1 MVDWSTLACGRGGH
15 VTFAPD
21 EPELSAQMGATL
33 PDGRAWQCLRCG
45 SYVRGEPTLSGPAAT
60 APVVPRGKEV
70 RSRLI
75 LRLFAVERFLRAIVI
90 GTAAVGL
97 WQFRHSQTSI
107 EQSFDRDLPA
117 LRGLFR
123 QLGYNIDNSK
133 LVGLLQHALTL
144 SSKTLTLLAIGLAL
158 YAIIELVE
166 GVGLWLARRW
176 GEYFAMVAT
185 SLGLP
190 LEIYDLTRNVT
201 ALRCRAVRRQPGPR
215 AVPGHH
221 QAAVRRARRQG
232 GLRRPAAQ
240 RVGARG
246 SREGS
251 RRARRPASSQPA
263 AVEPASTRPPS
274 ASIVRQCPP
283 RPVPPRPAPPRP
295 VPPSGT
301 AQTGP
306 AQSCTAQTGS
316 GRAASGL
323 PATASVGLE
332 QRLPSGE
339 PVGNASDGHFPK

>member
-21 EPELSAQMGATL
+21 EPELSAQMGVTL

-45 SYVRGEPTLSGPAAT
+45 SYIRGEPTLSGSAAT

-75 LRLFAVERFLRAIVI
+75 LRLFAIERFLRAIVI

-107 EQSFDRDLPA
+107 EKSFDRELPA

-158 YAIIELVE
+158 YTIIELVE

-185 SLGLP
+185 SFGLP

-201 ALRCRAVRRQPGPR
+201 LLAVVVFAVNLALVLYLVITKRLFGVRGGKEAYDARLR
-215 AVPGHH
+215 SESVLE
-221 QAAVRRARRQG
+221 AAVE
-232 GLRRPAAQ
+232 AAA
-240 RVGARG
+240 GT
-246 SREGS
+246 
-251 RRARRPASSQPA
+251 RRPASSHPA
-263 AVEPASTRPPS
+263 
-274 ASIVRQCPP
+274 
-283 RPVPPRPAPPRP
+283 
-295 VPPSGT
+295 T
-301 AQTGP
+301 AQT
-306 AQSCTAQTGS
+306 
-316 GRAASGL
+316 
-323 PATASVGLE
+323 ATAHTDSGQLASAPPAAAAVGSE
-332 QRLPSGE
+332 PSLPSGQ
-339 PVGNASDGHFPK
+339 PAVLSSDKSPTQPRASPR